1 MDKRNHQREEMVD
14 VLPAD
19 KRVCSTSE
27 YKSDSLNLP
36 APADIVSKNSGPEH
50 LELDMEASSSLSE
63 RDRED
68 DSSQG
73 EMVENSLSY
82 NQPDLT
88 NDDAP
93 SHSDDLSYSATS
105 RNRGYLDARE
115 HYDPNSS
122 SLFGPN
128 KGHLKKICSSLKL
141 VSSLDIQL
149 ANLTELCDVL
159 SLCTEDS
166 ISFSCTE
173 SLVPT
178 LIGLAKH
185 DNPEIMLLAIRA
197 FTHICNIMPL
207 SSLFISRHDVVPT
220 LCARLMVIEYIDVA
234 EQCLQALEK
243 ISHDH
248 AVVCLRN
255 GAIMAALMYIDFF
268 PTTVQRVALSA
279 VATICKRLPSDSF
292 SSIKDAVP
300 ILSNLLHN
308 EDQKIV
314 ESAVTCLVNIIRC
327 FSSSN
332 DMLDE
337 LCKPG
342 LLQQA
347 TDAISINSQMVLNR
361 QAFTGLIGMLSMVAC
376 GSAVAAEALLDMNI
390 ISTLR
395 DILSTCRFSCGAAY
409 SLAGDVYSDQICA
422 VLNLLNVLLPPL
434 EGETTQMLCCKENK
448 FKDQPG
454 LLQYGMDILPVLIH
468 VGGSG
473 ANLSLCY
480 GSLLVMN
487 KLVHYS
493 TSDMLQDMLTNK
505 NMCSFLTGVI
515 ALKDHHV
522 LIPVLRLIDN
532 LMQKLPK
539 VYVQLFVKEGVVAA
553 VDMLLLPEA
562 CLNEKHKVN
571 KPNSSIRRAISV
583 LKTVSND
590 DRKCLCASFSAHHTP
605 SSRGIC
611 KLDKEMVC
619 TLAKHIKE
627 TYFPLEVQISGAGL
641 TEKLQR
647 MKALC
652 KNLSEQSCLDDS
664 VTDHKLYLNDILER
678 LMVEL
683 KEGDP
688 LSTFEFIES
697 GIIKSLTNY
706 LGCGKDLKEKIV
718 DHNLLDYFGK
728 VQRRFIFFAQLAFAS
743 TSGQW
748 RDLSSAV
755 IVDKLLSALSTLENL
770 PVVHVDRPKSRGSYA
785 DIPGRYTSYP
795 CLKVCFMKDV
805 EDKYFHEYSS
815 NVVTVELL
823 ASMDAVEDYLWPL
836 ISKNGRHSESTNQYM
851 PDKEKVHTPATE
863 DCSNVSSDLLGPQ
876 SCVSRTPSVSSETT
890 HTMEYVSMSDNG
902 VALRQTVEAGTAS
915 EDASRS
921 KECAA
926 NIRDS
931 TEFDKEYA
939 PSKLDFFFQGKL
951 LDRSVTLYQAIL
963 QQLMQENALSSTRLW
978 NEVFHIS
985 FKRSL
990 QSETRNCGQEFI
1002 HVLANWIQKGV
1013 PSIRKSKMEF
1023 PAEFGMPDPI
1033 CDVLF
1038 LLQTIERLNRS
1049 SFHLMSYEREESFPE
1064 GNLGTLNA
1072 FEVSTPAI
1080 PQSEFVSSKLTEK
1093 LEQQMH
1099 DPFCVDSRC
1108 LPSWCNQLVSEF
1120 PFLFSFEA
1128 RRKYFQLCLSGF
1140 LRSKCRSLSQHGST
1154 NNANISNERSHA
1166 STVPKKKFQVQR
1178 DCILDSALKMMD
1190 GHARDE
1196 AILEVEFAGEVGT
1209 GLGPTLE
1216 FYILVSRE
1224 FQKTSINMWRG
1235 TNYNWSPTNREGF
1248 EVEDF
1253 ISPPHGL
1260 FPRPWSLDA
1269 LHSTDFSEVEKKFL
1283 LLGQVVAR
1291 ALQDGRMLDL
1301 PFSKAFLRLVLGQDL
1316 DLYDIKSFDPEL
1328 GKAMEELQ
1336 AIVGRKKFLDTV
1348 GSGHEVTADLQ
1359 LGGSKIVD
1367 LCLDFTLP
1375 GYPDYVLKGGAEH
1388 ELVSLDC
1395 LGEYV
1400 SLVVDATVK
1409 SGIGR
1414 QVEAFKSG
1422 FNEVFPIHH
1431 LQIFREDELD
1441 RMLCGEQ
1448 EAWVS
1453 EAFLDHVK
1461 FDHGYTSSSL
1471 PVIHFLEIVREFK
1484 HEERSAFLQFV
1495 TGAPRLPPGGLAAL
1509 NPKLT
1514 IVRKNSGSNADW
1526 DLPSVMTCANYLKL
1540 PPYSTKERARER
1552 LLYAIT
1558 EGQGSFHLS

>member
-27 YKSDSLNLP
+27 YKSDSSKLL
-36 APADIVSKNSGPEH
+36 APADIMSKNSGPEH
-50 LELDMEASSSLSE
+50 LQLDMETSSSLSE
-63 RDRED
+63 WDRED

-88 NDDAP
+88 NDAAP
-93 SHSDDLSYSATS
+93 SRSDDLSYSATS
-105 RNRGYLDARE
+105 RNRGYVDARE

-122 SLFGPN
+122 SLFGPR

-149 ANLTELCDVL
+149 SNLTELCDVL

-207 SSLFISRHDVVPT
+207 SSLFISRHDVVPA

-268 PTTVQRVALSA
+268 PTTVQ
-279 VATICKRLPSDSF
+279 
-292 SSIKDAVP
+292 
-300 ILSNLLHN
+300 
-308 EDQKIV
+308 IV

-376 GSAVAAEALLDMNI
+376 GSVVAAEALLDMNI
-390 ISTLR
+390 VSILR
-395 DILSTCRFSCGAAY
+395 DILSTCRFSCGAVY

-422 VLNLLNVLLPPL
+422 VLNLLNELLPPL
-434 EGETTQMLCCKENK
+434 E
-448 FKDQPG
+448 
-454 LLQYGMDILPVLIH
+454 
-468 VGGSG
+468 
-473 ANLSLCY
+473 
-480 GSLLVMN
+480 
-487 KLVHYS
+487 
-493 TSDMLQDMLTNK
+493 
-505 NMCSFLTGVI
+505 GVI

-522 LIPVLRLIDN
+522 LIPVLRIIDN

-553 VDMLLLPEA
+553 VDMLLLPEG
-562 CLNEKHKVN
+562 CPNERHKVN
-571 KPNSSIRRAISV
+571 KPNSSTKRATSV
-583 LKTVSND
+583 PKTVSND
-590 DRKCLCASFSAHHTP
+590 DKKCLCASFSAHHSP
-605 SSRGIC
+605 SARGIC
-611 KLDKEMVC
+611 KLDKEMVY

-652 KNLSEQSCLDDS
+652 KNLSEQSFLDDS

-697 GIIKSLTNY
+697 GIIKSLTDY

-718 DHNLLDYFGK
+718 DHSLLDYFDT
-728 VQRRFIFFAQLAFAS
+728 VQKRFISFAQLAFAS
-743 TSGQW
+743 TTGQW
-748 RDLSSAV
+748 RDLPSAV

-770 PVVHVDRPKSRGSYA
+770 PVVHVDHPKSRGSYA

-815 NVVTVELL
+815 NVVAVELL
-823 ASMDAVEDYLWPL
+823 ASMDAIEDYLWPL
-836 ISKNGRHSESTNQYM
+836 ISKNGRPSESINQYV
-851 PDKEKVHTPATE
+851 PDKQKIHTPATE

-876 SCVSRTPSVSSETT
+876 SCVSKTPSVSSETT

-915 EDASRS
+915 EYASRS

-926 NIRDS
+926 NTRDS
-931 TEFDKEYA
+931 TVFDKEYA

-951 LDRSVTLYQAIL
+951 LDSSVTLYQAIL
-963 QQLMQENALSSTRLW
+963 EQLMQENALSSTRLW

-985 FKRSL
+985 FKRSS
-990 QSETRNCGQEFI
+990 QSETRNCGQKLI
-1002 HVLANWIQKGV
+1002 HVSTNWIQRGV

-1023 PAEFGMPDPI
+1023 PAEFGMSDPI
-1033 CDVLF
+1033 CDVLL
-1038 LLQTIERLNRS
+1038 LLQTMERLNRS
-1049 SFHLMSYEREESFPE
+1049 SFHLMSYEREESFSE
-1064 GNLGTLNA
+1064 GNLGTFDA
-1072 FEVSTPAI
+1072 FEVITPAI
-1080 PQSEFVSSKLTEK
+1080 PLSEFVSNKLTEK

-1099 DPFCVDSRC
+1099 DPFCVHSRC

-1140 LRSKCRSLSQHGST
+1140 LRSKCRSLSQHGGT
-1154 NNANISNERSHA
+1154 NNASISNERPHA

-1178 DCILDSALKMMD
+1178 DCILDSASKMMNR
-1190 GHARDE
+1190 HARDE

-1216 FYILVSRE
+1216 FYILVSHE
-1224 FQKTSINMWRG
+1224 FQKTSISMWRG

-1253 ISPPHGL
+1253 LSPPHGL

-1269 LHSTDFSEVEKKFL
+1269 SHSTGFSEVEKRFL

-1291 ALQDGRMLDL
+1291 TLQDGRMLDL

-1328 GKAMEELQ
+1328 GKALDELQ

-1348 GSGHEVTADLQ
+1348 GSGHEVTADLL

-1375 GYPDYVLKGGAEH
+1375 GYPDYVLKAGAEH

-1422 FNEVFPIHH
+1422 FNEVFPIHY
-1431 LQIFREDELD
+1431 LQIFTEDELD

-1514 IVRKNSGSNADW
+1514 VVRKNSGSNADW